1 LTKITLTTIES
12 RALTSCN
19 VTPDGQR
26 IALGFVDTAGQ
37 LSAIHLPIDQAGS
50 LAMTLPALIERA
62 LRVSFRD
69 ETLRYTYPLGSWKF
83 EHAHNQSQGIVTL
96 STTDGFS
103 VSFSLRQRQQHELG
117 EALVTYPAQDISQLV
132 N

>member
-1 LTKITLTTIES
+1 MKIESQTLTTCDIT
-12 RALTSCN
+12 A
-19 VTPDGQR
+19 DGR
-26 IALGFVDTAGQ
+26 NISLGFVDSGGQ
-37 LSAIHLPIDQAGS
+37 TRAIHLPIDQAGS

-62 LRVSFRD
+62 LKLSFGD

-83 EHAHNQSQGIVTL
+83 EHARDHAQGIVTL

-103 VSFSLRQRQQHELG
+103 VSFSLRKGQQHELG
-117 EALVTYPAQDISQLV
+117 EALVTYPAPEQTQLM